1 MRFLN
6 FEQCGFMSFTLVLCS
21 HLCGLGSHAMQPML
35 MARGAILLLMLAACA
50 GPDVPEPVSP
60 AVINLPDPKPEPKPV
75 EPVDGVLEIGTGDR
89 PTLTVHAFYD
99 ADKNDERGLKEIALE
114 RAGLRLTPV
123 KNGPNGPE
131 KTGPGRIV
139 RTTKDGVLT
148 ARVPSGLYNLEFVSV
163 VSPGDDPNAAL
174 WALTA
179 QEGIEIN
186 KDQSLDLPA
195 FCLVETI
202 IQPAPT
208 GVCTPEYDLKPRA
221 SLAAVPK
228 EVSAGQIS
236 TLRFRADDEAIVTLE
251 PFGVVESF
259 LVNGFFERPVQPTQT
274 MTYTLRA
281 KNAYGTQEIPVT
293 VKVTP

>member
-1 MRFLN
+1 V
-6 FEQCGFMSFTLVLCS
+6 LV
-21 HLCGLGSHAMQPML
+21 
-35 MARGAILLLMLAACA
+35 LAACT
-50 GPDVPEPVSP
+50 GPDATEPVSP
-60 AVINLPDPKPEPKPV
+60 TVINLPDPKPQPKPV
-75 EPVDGVLEIGTGDR
+75 EPVDGVLEIGTGER

-99 ADKNDERGLKEIALE
+99 ADKNDERGLEEVALE

-148 ARVPSGLYNLEFVSV
+148 ARVPPGLYNLEFVGV
-163 VSPGDDPNAAL
+163 VSPGDNPNAAL

-208 GVCTPEYDLKPRA
+208 GVCRPEYDLKPRA

-236 TLRFRADDEAIVTLE
+236 TLRFRADDESIVTLE

-259 LVNGFFERPVQPTQT
+259 RATGFFERPVQLTQT